1 MQLVNVRHFVCVCV
15 CVHRTF
21 SPRSRKWFKPFVR
34 GTVRTEKQSPALFT
48 ARNGVMARLYSR
60 KVAQN
65 FCFETETSLNT
76 RISRLCSESLAK
88 TQHVCSTSNFTYLLL
103 LLTFELIRS
112 TIWKN
117 NRSALCNC
125 KCEGPTLS
133 SAGGGLQPF
142 YAFKLKN
149 ACPRCTQSMPT
160 TNLQF
165 CLSPTLRPNRRHSI
179 YTVWKK
185 LKMAWF

>member
-1 MQLVNVRHFVCVCV
+1 MLDILSVCV

-142 YAFKLKN
+142 YAFK
-149 ACPRCTQSMPT
+149 C
-160 TNLQF
+160 
-165 CLSPTLRPNRRHSI
+165 CLSLIHAINAQCPQPICSFVCPPPCGPTAG
-179 YTVWKK
+179 TQ
-185 LKMAWF
+185 